1 MGFYFY
7 FGILLYFV
15 CVIIKHTFS
24 AGTSNV
30 EEKELFKGLT
40 QADIKY
46 ISCNIK
52 LSNIKENVNQYL
64 IEQYELDDTEV
75 KDIFDQVDG
84 ATTLAMILKI
94 VSNHSYS
101 ESGVIR
107 FTVDQVTYCTK
118 IIIENDVDK
127 DGFLTI
133 DELTTVLCKFIDG
146 KIVKNDI
153 YYVTCLLFSNIF
165 CQNNP

>member
-75 KDIFDQVDG
+75 
-84 ATTLAMILKI
+84 
-94 VSNHSYS
+94 
-101 ESGVIR
+101 IR

-146 KIVKNDI
+146 KIVKVI
-153 YYVTCLLFSNIF
+153 GTFETYFQKRHLLCYMLTIF
-165 CQNNP
+165 EYLLPEQPII